1 MDSNTHPLVSVV
13 IPIYKAEATLPSCI
27 DSLIGQSYRPLELLF
42 VDDCSPDRGAD
53 ILIARTPELQ
63 AEGIQVKLLRH
74 PVNQG
79 VATARNTALGAA
91 TGDYVYSV
99 DADDELAPSTIELL
113 VQRALSEQCDLV
125 GCEWLLKQGT
135 STRPMTQPDV
145 HTGQEALE
153 QCCRGL
159 MRWNLWLFLIKR
171 SLIETPEPLR
181 FLPGMNMGED
191 MMLMGKLFLRAS
203 RVSIIHQPLYTYVRN
218 DSSLTSSYTPQN
230 WEQVDANL
238 RELERYIECED
249 KGSEV
254 KELLQYLKLNL
265 KLPLLITGKRQ
276 DYDRWLSSYTEAHPF
291 IARNSS
297 IPFRTRLLQQMAARR
312 QYWFVVLYDR
322 VIMQWLYKLL
332 YH

>member
-1 MDSNTHPLVSVV
+1 MDSSTHPLVSVV

-53 ILIARTPELQ
+53 IVIARTPELQ
-63 AEGIQVKLLRH
+63 AEGIQVQLLRH

-113 VQRALSEQCDLV
+113 VQRALSERCDLV

>member
-1 MDSNTHPLVSVV
+1 
-13 IPIYKAEATLPSCI
+13 
-27 DSLIGQSYRPLELLF
+27 
-42 VDDCSPDRGAD
+42 
-53 ILIARTPELQ
+53 
-63 AEGIQVKLLRH
+63 
-74 PVNQG
+74 
-79 VATARNTALGAA
+79 
-91 TGDYVYSV
+91 
-99 DADDELAPSTIELL
+99 
-113 VQRALSEQCDLV
+113 
-125 GCEWLLKQGT
+125 
-135 STRPMTQPDV
+135 MTQPDV
-145 HTGQEALE
+145 HSGQEALE

-238 RELERYIECED
+238 RELERYIERED

-297 IPFRTRLLQQMAARR
+297 IPFRTRLLQLMAARR